1 MIDHYLFRLC
11 WRRWLNAEATFRIQ
25 KPCLRLWV
33 HQSPQS
39 SHLRRLESPERC
51 ERQSSRL
58 TSAKLFHFG
67 GQLPLLS
74 VSALLFSSCR
84 SSSSERQ
91 QFLLRLCL
99 CFPHCRW
106 PLFMPLRLPSAYSY
120 CKPRSHQGHWS
131 YGLEWWALH
140 RAFLPDNR
148 GTKTQTFRYL
158 LFPPIQQVKLFQK

>member
-1 MIDHYLFRLC
+1 MIDHYSFRRC
-11 WRRWLNAEATFRIQ
+11 WRRWLNKEAKSQIQ
-25 KPCLRLWV
+25 MPCLHLLVRLS
-33 HQSPQS
+33 HQS
-39 SHLRRLESPERC
+39 SHFRRWVSPEKY

-58 TSAKLFHFG
+58 TFARLSHFG

-99 CFPHCRW
+99 CSPHCRW
-106 PLFMPLRLPSAYSY
+106 PPSLPPRQPGVDSY
-120 CKPRSHQGHWS
+120 CKPRSRPGHWFCGS
-131 YGLEWWALH
+131 EWWALH
-140 RAFLPDNR
+140 RAFLLGTHD
-148 GTKTQTFRYL
+148 TKTQTFRYP